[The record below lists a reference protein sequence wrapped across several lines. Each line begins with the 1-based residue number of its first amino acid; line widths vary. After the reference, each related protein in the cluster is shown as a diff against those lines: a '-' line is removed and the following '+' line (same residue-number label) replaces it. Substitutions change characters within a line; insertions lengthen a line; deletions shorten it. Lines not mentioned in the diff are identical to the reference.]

1 MPLKGFPSL
10 CAKHAPCIISKEET
24 GMAYLIELKGSDL
37 VKAAGQLEA
46 SAKVLN
52 RFLSGYQMQYRNIA
66 N

>member
-52 RFLSGYQMQYRNIA
+52 RFLSGY
-66 N
+66 